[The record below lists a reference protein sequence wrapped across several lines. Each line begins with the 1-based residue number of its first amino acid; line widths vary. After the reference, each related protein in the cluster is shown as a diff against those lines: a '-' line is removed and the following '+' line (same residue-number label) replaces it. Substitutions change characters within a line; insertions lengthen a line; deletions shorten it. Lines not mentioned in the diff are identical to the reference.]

1 MVNLPGETEETLK
14 KTLRGV
20 TAMHPEGC
28 RIYPLLV
35 IEGTKLADWYRKG
48 CYTPLDLAETVRRCA
63 YLYEG
68 LTAAGIPVIRMGLQP
83 DEDLS
88 AGQDSR
94 RSLPPLFW
102 GTRPFLCL
110 AKKD

>member
-1 MVNLPGETEETLK
+1 
-14 KTLRGV
+14 
-20 TAMHPEGC
+20 MHPEGC

-83 DEDLS
+83 DEDLRRR
-88 AGQDSR
+88 AGFSPVP
-94 RSLPPLFW
+94 STPLL
-102 GTRPFLCL
+102 GNSSIPMSG
-110 AKKD
+110 KKD